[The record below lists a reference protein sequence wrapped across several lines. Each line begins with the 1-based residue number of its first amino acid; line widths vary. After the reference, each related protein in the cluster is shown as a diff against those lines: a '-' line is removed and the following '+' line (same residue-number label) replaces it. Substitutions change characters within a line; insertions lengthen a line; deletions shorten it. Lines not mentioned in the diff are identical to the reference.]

1 MARPFWKGTLS
12 FGLVEIGVTL
22 QPARSGDH
30 LSFSLLDRH
39 DFSPVGYKRYNKR
52 TGKDVPWDS
61 VVRGYEYE
69 DDPYVVLT
77 DDELR
82 QANAGASQ
90 TLDLVT
96 FVDRGEI
103 EPIYFDTPYF
113 VLPLR
118 KSSRG
123 YSLLRDT
130 LASTGLVG
138 IVRVVLRRRLVEDMR
153 EAWKPEQYTDEYHHD
168 VMAMIQK
175 KVKSG
180 KTHEIIPETET
191 RAARAPREVVDLVP
205 LLKRSLARR
214 GGRAG
219 TSTAP
224 RAKPG
229 RVALLRP
236 EPARRRRA

>member
-22 QPARSGDH
+22 QPARTGDD
-30 LSFSLLDRH
+30 LSFSLLDRR

-52 TGKDVPWDS
+52 TGKEVPWDS

-69 DDPYVVLT
+69 PAQYVVLT

-82 QANAGASQ
+82 QANAEVTQ
-90 TLDLVT
+90 TLDLVS
-96 FVDRGEI
+96 FVDRSEI

-130 LASTGLVG
+130 LSATGLV
-138 IVRVVLRRRLVEDMR
+138 
-153 EAWKPEQYTDEYHHD
+153 
-168 VMAMIQK
+168 
-175 KVKSG
+175 
-180 KTHEIIPETET
+180 
-191 RAARAPREVVDLVP
+191 
-205 LLKRSLARR
+205 
-214 GGRAG
+214 
-219 TSTAP
+219 
-224 RAKPG
+224 
-229 RVALLRP
+229 
-236 EPARRRRA
+236 